1 MSLSR
6 TRGYLAAGAQ
16 RRTGVAAAAALVALA
31 ASVNFLAG
39 LGRPAHPIWDESY
52 YLTSVERYE
61 ERIAQFASHP
71 PLGLALI
78 AAGDA
83 LLHPNRGIDT
93 RLVGWDKQI
102 AGEKIPRGYSFAGVR
117 LAPGVFAVLGA
128 VLFFALMLALTQ
140 STLAAL
146 ALGNLY
152 VFENA
157 FIVQFRAAQLDAF
170 QIAFVLAALLCF
182 VVSARR
188 GGRSSP
194 RLELLFGVAFGL
206 AVAVKV
212 NAAVLALLGAML
224 IARRIGIGWRSAPRA
239 RLLLTAARDG
249 AVMAGGCL
257 AAIAA
262 VFTLH
267 IAINRLPPDPASPAG
282 RKDLA
287 FISSPY
293 SAYLH
298 RERPLSPAVVWAATR
313 DYSRFMTAD
322 FKGVPRTDPNGSK
335 PLDWPLQRGAINY
348 RWDSTGKQTAYVQ
361 LAGNPVGWLLGLAAL
376 VGALGLIAALP
387 FRRLPI
393 AAVPRAELP
402 RAPTTPAPRPITP
415 GPLGAPPL
423 GAPLARP
430 ERRALMVML
439 ALQYLVFMAVHV
451 YLGTQRVMYLYHY
464 FIALLLTFCLVP
476 LVAAE
481 AAERWPVLRAWR
493 AVLLGAMCL
502 SLWAGFL
509 FYAPLTFHWYLTH
522 GQCEWRNVLQHIVH
536 CQ

>member
-1 MSLSR
+1 MSPAQF
-6 TRGYLAAGAQ
+6 RGYLAGTS
-16 RRTGVAAAAALVALA
+16 RRRIGLAAAALVALV

-39 LGRPAHPIWDESY
+39 LGDPPHPIWDESY
-52 YLTSVERYE
+52 YITSVERYE

-71 PLGLALI
+71 PLALALI

-93 RLVGWDKQI
+93 RRVGWDKQI
-102 AGEKIPRGYSFAGVR
+102 AGDQIPRGYSFAGVR

-128 VLFFALMLALTQ
+128 LLFFALMQVLTG

-146 ALGNLY
+146 ALSNLY

-182 VVSARR
+182 VISARR

-194 RLELLFGVAFGL
+194 LVELLFGLAYGL
-206 AVAVKV
+206 AVMVKV
-212 NAAVLALLGAML
+212 NALVLAPLGAML
-224 IARRIGIGWRSAPRA
+224 IVRRIVIGWRSVPPA

-249 AVMAGGCL
+249 AIMTGGCL

-262 VFTLH
+262 VFALH
-267 IAINRLPPDPASPAG
+267 VAINRVPPNAASPAG
-282 RKDLA
+282 RKDLS
-287 FISSPY
+287 FISHTY

-298 RERPLSPAVVWAATR
+298 RERPLSPAVVWAASR
-313 DYSRFMTAD
+313 DYIRFMQAD
-322 FKGVPRTDPNGSK
+322 FKGVPRIDANGSA
-335 PLDWPLQRGAINY
+335 PLGWPLHWGAINY

-361 LAGNPVGWLLGLAAL
+361 LAGNPVGWLIGLAAL
-376 VGALGLIAALP
+376 VASLSLIVLWLLVPPRLGAKRTAPSSL
-387 FRRLPI
+387 
-393 AAVPRAELP
+393 ELP
-402 RAPTTPAPRPITP
+402 PTHS
-415 GPLGAPPL
+415 
-423 GAPLARP
+423 
-430 ERRALMVML
+430 ERRALMIML
-439 ALQYLVFMAVHV
+439 TVQYLLFMAVHI

-476 LVAAE
+476 LAAAE
-481 AAERWPVLRAWR
+481 SAELWPVLRAR
-493 AVLLGAMCL
+493 RTAVLGGMCVL
-502 SLWAGFL
+502 LWAGFL
-509 FYAPLTFHWYLTH
+509 FYAPLSYHWYLTH
-522 GQCEWRNVLQHIVH
+522 GACEWRNALQHIVN